1 MNSLL
6 RFSLLNI
13 KVEKDKEFIQNS
25 ASPYSK
31 IYASPSITYVT
42 PRIANVM
49 AIIVDTRIIP
59 IIGLNSKIIPNSK
72 PKTLT
77 MIDSPFKRLC
87 FEMVISPITELT
99 INHAANINMKK
110 VELAPTLNI
119 TSSPNIYINSYDNN

>member
-1 MNSLL
+1 
-6 RFSLLNI
+6 
-13 KVEKDKEFIQNS
+13 
-25 ASPYSK
+25 
-31 IYASPSITYVT
+31 
-42 PRIANVM
+42 M
-49 AIIVDTRIIP
+49 AIIVDTKIIP

-119 TSSPNIYINSYDNN
+119 TSSPNIISIIPMTTIKPEPLPASALRHGGIIVESHH

>member
-13 KVEKDKEFIQNS
+13 KVEERQRIHTKFCL
-25 ASPYSK
+25 SPILK

-77 MIDSPFKRLC
+77 MIDSPSNGFVLKWSL
-87 FEMVISPITELT
+87 VQ
-99 INHAANINMKK
+99 
-110 VELAPTLNI
+110 
-119 TSSPNIYINSYDNN
+119 